1 MHFYPLFGIVKLW
14 CDYQPKHFIIILAS
28 MCVSTHRNLYT
39 LVLAGSPAKDPAG
52 TGKSPVEDPAGT
64 IAPLSPNY

>member
-1 MHFYPLFGIVKLW
+1 
-14 CDYQPKHFIIILAS
+14 